1 MTEPSPVES
10 QRFLVKILHFDL
22 SHKTETGYPPGLQD
36 HIFFFFC
43 LSFVDSSFLAM
54 RPALWL
60 AFRLDQLAVW
70 VRPNPSAW
78 LLVLLGLPTRSS
90 TSPLSLGG
98 TWVPFRLAQLTDVGW
113 LSGYQL
119 ADGPTRSSYLV
130 AQVFRDLLTEPSPVE
145 SQRFLVKILH
155 FDLSHKTETG

>member
-1 MTEPSPVES
+1 MGLLGRPTGWLSGYQLADGPTSYSVAQVPISLGFLVTDLSPVES

-36 HIFFFFC
+36 HFFFFF

-54 RPALWL
+54 RPAFRL

-70 VRPNPSAW
+70 GRPNPSAW

-90 TSPLSLGG
+90 TSPPLGHLGSL
-98 TWVPFRLAQLTDVGW
+98 PASFPAI
-113 LSGYQL
+113 S
-119 ADGPTRSSYLV
+119 
-130 AQVFRDLLTEPSPVE
+130 
-145 SQRFLVKILH
+145 
-155 FDLSHKTETG
+155 

>member
-36 HIFFFFC
+36 HWFFFF

-54 RPALWL
+54 RPAFRL

-70 VRPNPSAW
+70 GRPNPSAW

-90 TSPLSLGG
+90 TSPLSLESDLGSLPAG
-98 TWVPFRLAQLTDVGW
+98 FPAISWLMGLLGRSYWMAFRLSAG
-113 LSGYQL
+113 
-119 ADGPTRSSYLV
+119 
-130 AQVFRDLLTEPSPVE
+130 
-145 SQRFLVKILH
+145 
-155 FDLSHKTETG
+155 

>member
-36 HIFFFFC
+36 QYPLCQVSIVPGQFRFFFFF

-54 RPALWL
+54 RPAFRL

-70 VRPNPSAW
+70 GRPNPSAW

-90 TSPLSLGG
+90 TSPLSRSLPAGFPAISWLMGLLG
-98 TWVPFRLAQLTDVGW
+98 R
-113 LSGYQL
+113 
-119 ADGPTRSSYLV
+119 PT
-130 AQVFRDLLTEPSPVE
+130 QSPKC
-145 SQRFLVKILH
+145 RFL
-155 FDLSHKTETG
+155 